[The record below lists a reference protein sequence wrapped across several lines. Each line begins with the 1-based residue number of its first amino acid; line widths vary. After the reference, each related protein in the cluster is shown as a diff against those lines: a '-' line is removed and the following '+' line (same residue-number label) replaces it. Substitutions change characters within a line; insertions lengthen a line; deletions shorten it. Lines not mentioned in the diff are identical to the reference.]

1 MFDQDAEILLVEDSF
16 DDAAFFTRVFNKADL
31 PATLHVASDGKEA
44 LDFVYG
50 TGGHAGR
57 CAGSRPRV
65 IFLDLKL
72 PKLNGMEVLRRLK
85 NDPDT
90 RAIPVVVLTSS
101 EEECDLIE
109 SYELG
114 ANSYLVKPMDFDRL
128 GESVQKAS
136 RYWLELNQT
145 PKR

>member
-1 MFDQDAEILLVEDSF
+1 MLDQTAEILLVEDSF
-16 DDAAFFTRVFNKADL
+16 DDAAFFTRMFNKADL
-31 PATLHVASDGKEA
+31 PATLHVATDGREA

-50 TGGHAGR
+50 TGDHADR
-57 CAGSRPRV
+57 SAGSRPRV
-65 IFLDLKL
+65 IFLDLNL
-72 PKLNGMEVLRRLK
+72 PKLNGLEVLRHLK
-85 NDPDT
+85 NDPGT

-128 GESVQKAS
+128 GESVRKAS
-136 RYWLELNQT
+136 QYWLELNQT
-145 PKR
+145 PKF